1 MIYHYCRV
9 SSREQNIDRQVAA
22 LKAYKPAD
30 KVFHD
35 KQSGKNFNRDAYQ
48 SMKSLVACG
57 DEIIIEELDRL
68 GRNKAE
74 MKKELEWFHSHG
86 VIVRILDVPTT
97 LIDFGGQDWIR
108 DMVNN
113 LIVEVLGSVAEQE
126 RIKILKRQREG
137 IDAMCVVEGKRISRK
152 TGRAYGRQVKE
163 IPDFQKF
170 LQKQKGGELTVKE
183 CCDILG
189 ISRSTWYDRVR
200 EVSW

>member
-9 SSREQNIDRQVAA
+9 SSREQNIDRQIAA

-48 SMKSLVACG
+48 SMKSLVAPG

-74 MKKELEWFHSHG
+74 MKKELEWFHTQG

-137 IDAMCVVEGKRISRK
+137 IDAMCVVDGKRISRK
-152 TGRAYGRQVKE
+152 TGRAYGRQTID

-170 LQKQKGGELTVKE
+170 LQKQKDGLMTVNE
-183 CCDILG
+183 CCAALG
-189 ISRSTWYDRVR
+189 ISRSTWYARVR
-200 EVSW
+200 EVS

>member
-22 LKAYKPAD
+22 LRAYKPAD
-30 KVFHD
+30 RVFHD

-48 SMKSLVACG
+48 SMKSLVVPG

-74 MKKELEWFHSHG
+74 MKVELEWFRSQG
-86 VIVRILDVPTT
+86 VTVRILDVPTT
-97 LIDFGGQDWIR
+97 LIDFQGQDWIK

-113 LIVEVLGSVAEQE
+113 LIIEVLGSVAEQE

-137 IDAMCVVEGKRISRK
+137 IDAMCVVDGKRISRK
-152 TGRAYGRQVKE
+152 TGRAYGRQTIE

-170 LQKQKGGELTVKE
+170 LQKQKDGELTVKE

-200 EVSW
+200 EVS

>member
-9 SSREQNIDRQVAA
+9 SSREQNIDRQIAA

-48 SMKSLVACG
+48 SMKSLVAPG

-74 MKKELEWFHSHG
+74 MKKELEWFHSQG

-137 IDAMCVVEGKRISRK
+137 IDAMCVVDGKKISRK
-152 TGRAYGRQVKE
+152 TGRTYGRQTID

-170 LQKQKGGELTVKE
+170 LQKQKDGELTVKE

-200 EVSW
+200 EVSS

>member
-9 SSREQNIDRQVAA
+9 SSREQNIDRQIAA

-68 GRNKAE
+68 GRNKSE
-74 MKKELEWFHSHG
+74 MMKELEWFHSHG

-137 IDAMCVVEGKRISRK
+137 IDAMCVVDGKRISRK
-152 TGRAYGRQVKE
+152 TGRAYGRQAKV
-163 IPDFQKF
+163 ISDFQKF
-170 LQKQKGGELTVKE
+170 LQKQKDGELTVKE

-200 EVSW
+200 EVS